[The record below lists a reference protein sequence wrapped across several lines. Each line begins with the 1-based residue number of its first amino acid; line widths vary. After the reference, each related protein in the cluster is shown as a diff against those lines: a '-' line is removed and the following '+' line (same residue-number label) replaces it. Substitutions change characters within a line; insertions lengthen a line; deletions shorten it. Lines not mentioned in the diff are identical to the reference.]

1 MRYLIYF
8 LITMSGLLVGCHRSP
23 NAKQDKGLPGLYSEL
38 DNEIAHAG
46 DYEDAKEKRI
56 GQLRRS
62 YGLSQDKHERMEI
75 INSLIDEY
83 DAYNADSTLYYISCN
98 LRDPNILSIPGEY
111 TRLVIKRADVL
122 AHTGLFSDALAA
134 MSQVPADSV
143 STSLREAYY
152 STYCGIYQYLSEYAG
167 SHETVRNHE
176 KMRALY
182 TDSLSQVIKPNSF
195 NYMVYVMTE
204 LARRGDRQSAIPV
217 LQNHLK
223 DYAPATREYSI
234 LASTLAYMYKLAGM
248 DDEYRRYLVLSAISD
263 VKGAVKENM
272 SFRAVATV
280 MFEDG
285 DIERANRYLKKS
297 IADAN
302 FYSALMRNVQ
312 SSKILPVIDE
322 AYTLSQRRTNS
333 RLRTMV
339 WISSILSFVLVITV
353 LLILK
358 QYKSL
363 HKAHDEVKRVNG
375 ELNSMSEKL
384 SVKNSELAEKNDRL
398 SLLSAKLQCANE
410 ELETKNSKLHDFNK
424 TKEQY
429 AGLFMEYCSSAISS
443 LQHYQQSLRVLTA
456 RGGSKAALLKKLEST
471 EASDQLLK
479 NFYSKFDEAILNIYP
494 EFVGKF
500 NALLKPGE
508 QVILKA
514 GELLNTELRLFALIR
529 IGIDDSQKIAAFLRC
544 SIATVYTYRSK
555 MKKRAL
561 HPDEFEHEIRQMG

>member
-1 MRYLIYF
+1 MRYFIYF
-8 LITMSGLLVGCHRSP
+8 LITVSGLLIGCRPSTHHV
-23 NAKQDKGLPGLYSEL
+23 QDKNLQGLYSEL
-38 DNEIAHAG
+38 DHEIDHAG
-46 DYEDAKEKRI
+46 DYEEVKEKRI

-62 YGLSQDKHERMEI
+62 YSISQDKYERMEI
-75 INSLIDEY
+75 INRLIDEY
-83 DAYNADSTLYYISCN
+83 DAYNADSTLHYISYN
-98 LRDPNILSIPGEY
+98 LRDPYVLSIPGEY
-111 TRLVIKRADVL
+111 TRLAIKRADVL
-122 AHTGLFSDALAA
+122 AHAGLFPDALAA
-134 MSQVPADSV
+134 MQQIPADSV
-143 STSLREAYY
+143 GVSLREAYH

-167 SHETVRNHE
+167 SHETAQDYE

-182 TDSLSQVIKPNSF
+182 TDSLRQVIKPDSF
-195 NYMVYVMTE
+195 NHMIYVMTE
-204 LARRGDRQSAIPV
+204 RARHGDHQVAIPV
-217 LQNHLK
+217 LLSHLN

-248 DDEYRRYLVLSAISD
+248 EDEYRRYLVLSAISD

-280 MFEDG
+280 MFEEG

-312 SSKILPVIDE
+312 SSKMLPVIDE
-322 AYTLSQRRTNS
+322 AYTLSQRQTNS

-339 WISSILSFVLVITV
+339 WISSILSCVLVVTV
-353 LLILK
+353 LLILR

-363 HKAHDEVKRVNG
+363 HKAHGEVKRVNG

-398 SLLSAKLQCANE
+398 SLLSTKLQCANE
-410 ELETKNSKLHDFNK
+410 ELEIKNSKLHDFNR

-429 AGLFMEYCSSAISS
+429 AGLFMEYCSSAIST

-471 EASDQLLK
+471 EASDRLLK

-494 EFVGKF
+494 EFVDKF

-508 QVILKA
+508 QVTLKA
-514 GELLNTELRLFALIR
+514 GELLNTELRLFALVR

-555 MKKRAL
+555 MRKRAL